1 MNEVRDEDEGGG
13 KLQSGNAG
21 GRNCQGNGGP
31 GDKGEC
37 ELGDAAWEED
47 KHCMQRGKE
56 NEQDDEKM
64 EIQRCMGQ
72 ENTNKVIIMLLYVV
86 LKFIA

>member
-13 KLQSGNAG
+13 ELQSGDAG
-21 GRNCQGNGGP
+21 GHNRQGNGGP

-37 ELGDAAWEED
+37 ELGDAAREED
-47 KHCMQRGKE
+47 KQCMQRGKE
-56 NEQDDEKM
+56 NEQDDDKM

-72 ENTNKVIIMLLYVV
+72 EHTNKVIIMLLYEV
-86 LKFIA
+86 LKFI